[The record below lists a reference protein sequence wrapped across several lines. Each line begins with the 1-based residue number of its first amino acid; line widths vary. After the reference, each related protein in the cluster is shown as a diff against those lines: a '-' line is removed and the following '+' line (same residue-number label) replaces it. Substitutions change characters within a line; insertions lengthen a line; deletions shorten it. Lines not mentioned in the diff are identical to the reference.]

1 MALDVVRERYGRL
14 YALVEMTAAKWTPRS
29 LGVDAETL
37 SRWSSRGLLRA
48 HELRGVKLR
57 PGCWDDAPVVDAADA
72 PTLLCGGDDLV
83 PVRARPV
90 D

>member
-1 MALDVVRERYGRL
+1 
-14 YALVEMTAAKWTPRS
+14 MTAAKRTPRP

-48 HELRGVKLR
+48 QRLRGVQLR
-57 PGCWDDAPVVDAADA
+57 RGCWDDAPVVDAADA
-72 PTLLCGGDDLV
+72 PALLCGGDDLV
-83 PVRARPV
+83 PVRVRPV

>member
-1 MALDVVRERYGRL
+1 MDVVRERYGRL
-14 YALVEMTAAKWTPRS
+14 YALVEMTAVKPTPRP

-37 SRWSSRGLLRA
+37 NRWSNRGLLRA
-48 HELRGVKLR
+48 HRLRGVQLR
-57 PGCWDDAPVVDAADA
+57 LGCWDDAPVVDAADA

-83 PVRARPV
+83 PVKARPV

>member
-1 MALDVVRERYGRL
+1 
-14 YALVEMTAAKWTPRS
+14 MTAAKRTPRP

-48 HELRGVKLR
+48 RELRGVELR
-57 PGCWDDAPVVDAADA
+57 PGCWDDTPVVGAADA
-72 PTLLCGGDDLV
+72 PTLLCSGDDLV
-83 PVRARPV
+83 PVRVRPV